1 MLPIVLG
8 PEAGTEI
15 NVSRLARRK
24 STQNRDRAGSAPSP
38 KTTPGN
44 LPNRTYNQ
52 QLGGVSQA
60 RARFHLCEVLLSG
73 SQTFHFELL
82 VLPVNGSPA
91 AQLELSWLKPGSWP
105 PNDSE
110 ASDTAL

>member
-52 QLGGVSQA
+52 QLGGVSGA
-60 RARFHLCEVLLSG
+60 RPHFHLFEVLLSG
-73 SQTFHFELL
+73 SHSFFLERFHDLL
-82 VLPVNGSPA
+82 VDGSGISRVP
-91 AQLELSWLKPGSWP
+91 LF
-105 PNDSE
+105 
-110 ASDTAL
+110 